1 MPKEIIPASRKLSR
15 TDAISLATSVESI
28 TIAKGKKVASFVI
41 SGEVS
46 EDIING
52 MLGPTGNLRAPTLIS
67 GKHLIVGFNEEIYQK
82 LLVD

>member
-15 TDAISLATSVESI
+15 VDAISLAASAESI

-46 EDIING
+46 EEIIDG
-52 MLGPTGNLRAPTLIS
+52 MLGPTGNLRAPTIVA
-67 GKHLIVGFNEEIYQK
+67 GKKVIVGYNEDCYREILFK
-82 LLVD
+82 

>member
-15 TDAISLATSVESI
+15 TDAISLATSVESV

-41 SGEVS
+41 SGKVS
-46 EDIING
+46 EDVING